1 MVGQQALNT
10 VVEMIIPYVKY
21 YLFLSNTNN
30 LNCLYC
36 SVGLNWF
43 NSLTE
48 NTGRLDTLKSTSEEE
63 DLATA
68 VKKPWIEDYR
78 LLDWGPRG
86 LFPEYLEMG
95 NIWKN
100 I

>member
-1 MVGQQALNT
+1 MFF
-10 VVEMIIPYVKY
+10 KF
-21 YLFLSNTNN
+21 YLSFLKNN
-30 LNCLYC
+30 INVFV

-48 NTGRLDTLKSTSEEE
+48 NTGRLDNQKSSSEEK
-63 DLATA
+63 DLAA
-68 VKKPWIEDYR
+68 SVKKPWIEDYK

-95 NIWKN
+95 KI